1 MTTKK
6 KPVPLR
12 DQIIRFLLAKEE
24 ATAKHIAAATTERDF
39 PSRVTA
45 ELNKLRTDAIVECEK
60 KKGKNELWYWLAAKT
75 SGDSQPAVEQNTG
88 SSAADDSN
96 APPAAGAAVQ
106 PEPAPEAAA
115 PLSADPVAVDEIPQ
129 PQYDPRSVSFSA
141 AARAEA
147 AQDENYS
154 LLGVLADIRAAVGD
168 GEGKIMLGE
177 LGEHIR
183 GRITLLEAEA
193 GALRKEISKA
203 DRELDKIRDA
213 LLPHVFFGLDDDA
226 PGAVFCAKRAAELL
240 QRTLEANREHLNM
253 IAVASETL
261 APLVRGDID
270 ASDMEL
276 HELAENVAAQL
287 AGKDAD
293 LADRT
298 ASMHNACLAL
308 GVVGAH
314 LGTDPDEGGPGPILE
329 AIDRKDGK
337 IAELQHKVSMQD
349 AELFKRD
356 ALIKDLRTEIN
367 VADVNLGNA
376 HKEIAHLNAKLM
388 SIDETCDRVEQS
400 LFYGATGDTAFRVRE
415 MMDFALQAIDAYRSE
430 AKELDAKITN
440 QTALVDKLE
449 HLLQSARNEAEHLRR
464 HADAAGAD
472 MVNHPPHYQGKVEC
486 IDAIEAALGADGF
499 AAYCRGNAI
508 KYSFRAGRKGPAGED
523 LAKAR
528 WYLERVAA

>member
-115 PLSADPVAVDEIPQ
+115 PLSADPVAVDE
-129 PQYDPRSVSFSA
+129 
-141 AARAEA
+141 
-147 AQDENYS
+147 NYG
-154 LLGVLADIRAAVGD
+154 LLGLIADIRAAMGD
-168 GEGKIMLGE
+168 GAGQLMQDE
-177 LGEHIR
+177 LVER
-183 GRITLLEAEA
+183 VRVVARRAAAYEDLEKTRAILQPLVYT
-193 GALRKEISKA
+193 G
-203 DRELDKIRDA
+203 D
-213 LLPHVFFGLDDDA
+213 PVHA
-226 PGAVFCAKRAAELL
+226 PGLVECAQHAAQWIESLSD
-240 QRTLEANREHLNM
+240 TNRDLLNM

-287 AGKDAD
+287 AGKDAE
-293 LADRT
+293 LADLK
-298 ASMHNACLAL
+298 ASMHNARLAL
-308 GVVGAH
+308 GVVGAR
-314 LGTDPDEGGPGPILE
+314 LGTDPDEGGPGPILD

-356 ALIKDLRTEIN
+356 ALIKDLRTKIN
-367 VADVNLGNA
+367 VGEVNLGNA
-376 HKEIAHLNAKLM
+376 YKEIAHLNAKLM

-486 IDAIEAALGADGF
+486 IDAIEAALGTDGF

-528 WYLERVAA
+528 WYLERVPA

>member
-45 ELNKLRTDAIVECEK
+45 ELNKLRTDAIVECER

-129 PQYDPRSVSFSA
+129 PQYDPDEVAFEKSGEVDVFRYL
-141 AARAEA
+141 AEA
-147 AQDENYS
+147 R
-154 LLGVLADIRAAVGD
+154 L
-168 GEGKIMLGE
+168 
-177 LGEHIR
+177 
-183 GRITLLEAEA
+183 
-193 GALRKEISKA
+193 
-203 DRELDKIRDA
+203 RELVQAGEI
-213 LLPHVFFGLDDDA
+213 
-226 PGAVFCAKRAAELL
+226 
-240 QRTLEANREHLNM
+240 
-253 IAVASETL
+253 L
-261 APLVRGDID
+261 APCVPGSNDT
-270 ASDMEL
+270 SDMEL
-276 HELAENVAAQL
+276 IEIAEAVA
-287 AGKDAD
+287 GHVAD
-293 LADRT
+293 LALKLGQQSDELR
-298 ASMHNACLAL
+298 NLRAL
-308 GVVGAH
+308 N
-314 LGTDPDEGGPGPILE
+314 E
-329 AIDRKDGK
+329 
-337 IAELQHKVSMQD
+337 
-349 AELFKRD
+349 
-356 ALIKDLRTEIN
+356 
-367 VADVNLGNA
+367 
-376 HKEIAHLNAKLM
+376 
-388 SIDETCDRVEQS
+388 
-400 LFYGATGDTAFRVRE
+400 
-415 MMDFALQAIDAYRSE
+415 
-430 AKELDAKITN
+430 
-440 QTALVDKLE
+440 KLE

>member
-1 MTTKK
+1 MTAKK

-24 ATAKHIAAATTERDF
+24 ATAKQIAAATTERDF

-45 ELNKLRTDAIVECEK
+45 ELNKLRTDAVVECEK

-106 PEPAPEAAA
+106 PKPAPEAAA

-177 LGEHIR
+177 LAEHIR
-183 GRITLLEAEA
+183 GRITLLEAEPA
-193 GALRKEISKA
+193 ALRREISKA

-226 PGAVFCAKRAAELL
+226 PDAVFCAERAAELL

-261 APLVRGDID
+261 AAVVHSATDT
-270 ASDMEL
+270 SDMDLDEIAEAVSAQISETKAHTDEVERALRARVREKDAEL
-276 HELAENVAAQL
+276 LEQAKVVINLRAQL
-287 AGKDAD
+287 A
-293 LADRT
+293 
-298 ASMHNACLAL
+298 
-308 GVVGAH
+308 
-314 LGTDPDEGGPGPILE
+314 
-329 AIDRKDGK
+329 
-337 IAELQHKVSMQD
+337 
-349 AELFKRD
+349 
-356 ALIKDLRTEIN
+356 
-367 VADVNLGNA
+367 
-376 HKEIAHLNAKLM
+376 
-388 SIDETCDRVEQS
+388 
-400 LFYGATGDTAFRVRE
+400 
-415 MMDFALQAIDAYRSE
+415 
-430 AKELDAKITN
+430 N
-440 QTALVDKLE
+440 QTALIEKLL

-464 HADAAGAD
+464 HANLTTSAEGLSKYHREIKPG
-472 MVNHPPHYQGKVEC
+472 VW
-486 IDAIEAALGADGF
+486 IDVYDVLRAWRVLNPALQHLVKKSLQPGE
-499 AAYCRGNAI
+499 RGHKTLEQDLDDIIVSAN
-508 KYSFRAGRKGPAGED
+508 RAKE
-523 LAKAR
+523 
-528 WYLERVAA
+528 LEWVTA

>member
-1 MTTKK
+1 MTAK
-6 KPVPLR
+6 
-12 DQIIRFLLAKEE
+12 IIRFPLAKEE
-24 ATAKHIAAATTERDF
+24 ATAKQIAAATTERDF

-45 ELNKLRTDAIVECEK
+45 ELNKLRTDAVVECEK
-60 KKGKNELWYWLAAKT
+60 KKGKNDLWYWLAAKT

-96 APPAAGAAVQ
+96 APPAAGAPVQ
-106 PEPAPEAAA
+106 PKPAPEAAA
-115 PLSADPVAVDEIPQ
+115 PLSVVPVAVDEIPQ
-129 PQYDPRSVSFSA
+129 PQYDPNSVAFSA
-141 AARAEA
+141 STDAEQDQQRAH
-147 AQDENYS
+147 
-154 LLGVLADIRAAVGD
+154 LHLIGVLADIRAAVGD

-177 LGEHIR
+177 LAEHIR
-183 GRITLLEAEA
+183 GRITLLEAEP

-226 PGAVFCAKRAAELL
+226 PDAVFCANRAAELL

-270 ASDMEL
+270 AGDMEL

-287 AGKDAD
+287 TGKDAE
-293 LADRT
+293 LLEQAR
-298 ASMHNACLAL
+298 
-308 GVVGAH
+308 VVV
-314 LGTDPDEGGPGPILE
+314 
-329 AIDRKDGK
+329 
-337 IAELQHKVSMQD
+337 ELRD
-349 AELFKRD
+349 TITNRD
-356 ALIKDLRTEIN
+356 AQL
-367 VADVNLGNA
+367 A
-376 HKEIAHLNAKLM
+376 
-388 SIDETCDRVEQS
+388 
-400 LFYGATGDTAFRVRE
+400 
-415 MMDFALQAIDAYRSE
+415 
-430 AKELDAKITN
+430 N
-440 QTALVDKLE
+440 QTALVEKLE

-464 HADAAGAD
+464 HADAD

-486 IDAIEAALGADGF
+486 IDAIEAALGPDGF

>member
-24 ATAKHIAAATTERDF
+24 ATAKQIAAATTERDF

-45 ELNKLRTDAIVECEK
+45 ELNKLRTDAVVECEK

-106 PEPAPEAAA
+106 PEPAPVAAA

-147 AQDENYS
+147 AKDENYS

-177 LGEHIR
+177 LAEHIR
-183 GRITLLEAEA
+183 GRITLLEAEP

-287 AGKDAD
+287 AGKDAE
-293 LADRT
+293 LLEQAR
-298 ASMHNACLAL
+298 L
-308 GVVGAH
+308 VVK
-314 LGTDPDEGGPGPILE
+314 L
-329 AIDRKDGK
+329 
-337 IAELQHKVSMQD
+337 
-349 AELFKRD
+349 RD
-356 ALIKDLRTEIN
+356 TITNR
-367 VADVNLGNA
+367 
-376 HKEIAHLNAKLM
+376 
-388 SIDETCDRVEQS
+388 
-400 LFYGATGDTAFRVRE
+400 
-415 MMDFALQAIDAYRSE
+415 
-430 AKELDAKITN
+430 DAKIAN
-440 QTALVDKLE
+440 QTALVEKLE

-486 IDAIEAALGADGF
+486 IDAIESALGADGF

-528 WYLERVAA
+528 WYLERVPA

>member
-129 PQYDPRSVSFSA
+129 PQYDPDEVVFERTGDPAEASVLERIRSVLRPHVYVGDPAHAPSALECARSA
-141 AARAEA
+141 AACLVNAGGRE
-147 AQDENYS
+147 S
-154 LLGVLADIRAAVGD
+154 LYLS
-168 GEGKIMLGE
+168 
-177 LGEHIR
+177 
-183 GRITLLEAEA
+183 
-193 GALRKEISKA
+193 EI
-203 DRELDKIRDA
+203 
-213 LLPHVFFGLDDDA
+213 
-226 PGAVFCAKRAAELL
+226 
-240 QRTLEANREHLNM
+240 QR
-253 IAVASETL
+253 ASETL

-287 AGKDAD
+287 AGKDAE
-293 LADRT
+293 LLEQAR
-298 ASMHNACLAL
+298 L
-308 GVVGAH
+308 VVK
-314 LGTDPDEGGPGPILE
+314 LRDTITN
-329 AIDRKDGK
+329 
-337 IAELQHKVSMQD
+337 
-349 AELFKRD
+349 RD
-356 ALIKDLRTEIN
+356 AQL
-367 VADVNLGNA
+367 A
-376 HKEIAHLNAKLM
+376 
-388 SIDETCDRVEQS
+388 
-400 LFYGATGDTAFRVRE
+400 
-415 MMDFALQAIDAYRSE
+415 
-430 AKELDAKITN
+430 N
-440 QTALVDKLE
+440 QTALVEKLE
-449 HLLQSARNEAEHLRR
+449 HLLQSARNDAEHLRR

-528 WYLERVAA
+528 WYLERVPA